1 MEFAEIIIFGIII
14 NITAGIGALLFS
26 YLDDILGPK
35 KVISVSLF
43 FIIILGF
50 FTLIINDKL
59 YFYILGAMIGFF
71 IGPVQA
77 SSRSFMTRFIDKK
90 NKGQIFGVYALSG
103 KITAFL
109 GPMLL
114 SITVYIFDSQ
124 RVGMGSIIIFLVVG
138 LILLH
143 RVAEPK

>member
-1 MEFAEIIIFGIII
+1 
-14 NITAGIGALLFS
+14 
-26 YLDDILGPK
+26 
-35 KVISVSLF
+35 
-43 FIIILGF
+43 
-50 FTLIINDKL
+50 
-59 YFYILGAMIGFF
+59 MIGFF